1 MNSER
6 SRILD
11 MLARGVISVK
21 ECEEMLAAVEK
32 RIDEK
37 VKNDI
42 EEARKS
48 GPARPLAVVLLIIL
62 ALVAL
67 QALVFIA
74 FPAFNFFF
82 FGRRMGFDISFLPRF
97 IPLLFVA
104 GIVLAS
110 TGFWIW
116 MLIDCITR
124 QPERFRLFFSLKHDT
139 DKLVWLA
146 LIVLLN
152 LVGALA
158 YFILIFLPK
167 RTVAGAKTTE
177 AEPYEPPTPAR
188 SLRWFGWTGIALML
202 LPALYWAVRISFG
215 GGDKVCRLLNAISFV
230 SSVSVM
236 LLILWTFVFWI
247 WMLIDCA
254 ARDRRGFGA
263 FTRNQATDK
272 LIWLA
277 LILVTFIFGGLS
289 YHMVIRRNPAAG
301 VEKYRNAF
309 RSALIADLKG
319 MAILIAVGLLFHHII
334 MPEVNELLAD
344 FGVEM
349 PSMYFYA
356 AQVGAAAIVSG
367 ICLGA
372 LGMILYVVSR
382 FSARSEG
389 SDAEVAAK

>member
-32 RIDEK
+32 RTDEK

-48 GPARPLAVVLLIIL
+48 GPGRPLAVVLVIIL

-67 QALVFIA
+67 QALLFIV
-74 FPAFNFFF
+74 FPAFSFFF
-82 FGRRMGFDISFLPRF
+82 LGRRMGFDISILPKF

-124 QPERFRLFFSLKHDT
+124 QPERFHLYFSLKHDT

-158 YFILIFLPK
+158 YCILIFLPK
-167 RTVAGAKTTE
+167 KAASGAKTPE
-177 AEPYEPPTPAR
+177 VEPYKPSPPAR
-188 SLRWFGWTGIALML
+188 SLRWFGWVGIALML
-202 LPALYWAVRISFG
+202 LLALYGVMRISFG
-215 GGDKVCRLLNAISFV
+215 GGDKLYILLNAISFV
-230 SSVSVM
+230 SSVSVT
-236 LLILWTFVFWI
+236 LLVLWTLVFWI
-247 WMLIDCA
+247 WMLIDCG
-254 ARDRRGFGA
+254 ARDRRDFGA

-309 RSALIADLKG
+309 RSALIADLTG
-319 MAILIAVGLLFHHII
+319 MAILIAGGLLFHYVF

-344 FGVEM
+344 FGVSM
-349 PSMYFYA
+349 PSMYFFA
-356 AQVGAAAIVSG
+356 ARVGAAAIVSG
-367 ICLGA
+367 IFLGA

-382 FSARSEG
+382 FSERSEG
-389 SDAEVAAK
+389 SDV